1 MKVWVDQRSCIGNGV
16 CAEIAPEVF
25 VLGDN
30 DIAFVCEG
38 GRVLRGDAM
47 ATVPDYLERAVVEVI
62 DECPAACIYLE
73 P

>member
-1 MKVWVDQRSCIGNGV
+1 M

-30 DIAFVCEG
+30 DTAFGCED
-38 GRVLRGDAM
+38 GRVLSADAM
-47 ATVPDYLERAVVEVI
+47 ATVPNHLQQAVIEVV

-73 P
+73 H